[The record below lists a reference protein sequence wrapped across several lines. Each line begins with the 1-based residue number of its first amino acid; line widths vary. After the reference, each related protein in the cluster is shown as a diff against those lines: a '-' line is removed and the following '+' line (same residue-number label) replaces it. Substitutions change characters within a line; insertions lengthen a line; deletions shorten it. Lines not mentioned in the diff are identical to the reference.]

1 MSENKKQ
8 SSNKLLIV
16 IIILLIVVIC
26 IGGIVAA
33 ILISKSSEKNEEVS
47 NSTSAMKN
55 DGYIILDS
63 DDLKKAEEDAEK
75 TKAGSM
81 RLRFKDTIIVE
92 NGKNGTCDISNPSVN
107 NYDMYV
113 TLWLD
118 ETEEEIYRSGLIP
131 LGARIEQ
138 LELNRALEPGEYPAT
153 LVYNQVEN
161 DEVVSQINVAVILS
175 VQS

>member
-33 ILISKSSEKNEEVS
+33 ILISKSSEKGDDVS
-47 NSTSAMKN
+47 SSTSVMAN
-55 DGYIILDS
+55 DGFVILDS
-63 DDLKKAEEDAEK
+63 DDLAKVEEVQKEIDK
-75 TKAGSM
+75 GSM

-92 NGKNGTCDISNPSVN
+92 NGKNGTCDISNPSIN

-113 TLWLD
+113 SIWLD
-118 ETEEEIYRSGLIP
+118 ETQEEIYRSGLIP
-131 LGARIEQ
+131 LGAKIEQ
-138 LELNRALEPGEYPAT
+138 LELNRSIEPGVYECT
-153 LVYNQVEN
+153 MVYNQLEN
-161 DEVVSQINVAVILS
+161 NEVISQTNVAVTLDVKS
-175 VQS
+175 